1 MKTYM
6 SWLHAVVAV
15 SLVLGFSGCGQQA
28 QPKEEAQLVKTVQV
42 GAERADSTAGTYSG
56 TVKGRYESNL
66 AFQAG
71 GRITARNVQ
80 LGSMVHAGDVLMTI
94 NPQDIAQSVNQAQ
107 AQVSSAQAQL
117 QLAQSNLARYQQLF
131 NEDAVSAAVL
141 DQYQTA
147 YNQAQAQYNQAMAAQ
162 QAQQNQLSYTQ
173 LTADADGVVSNV
185 VGEVGQVVGAGQ
197 TVLTLVHTGDLEV
210 QINVPENRL
219 ADFPI
224 GKEVSISFWAL
235 QGQNASG
242 VVREVAPMAD
252 AASRTYKVC
261 VTVTNPPE
269 GMQLGM
275 TASVTNGSEISPNA
289 DAAGEYVLPLA
300 AIYQTGDT
308 PHVWVVGKDKTLSL
322 KEVAVSDFG
331 DNTVKVTGLSQ
342 GDVVVTAGVHMLTE
356 GEKVRTE
363 RDDA

>member
-131 NEDAVSAAVL
+131 SEDAVSAAVL

-147 YNQAQAQYNQAMAAQ
+147 YNQAQAQYDQAMAVQ
-162 QAQQNQLSYTQ
+162 QAQQNQLSYTL

-185 VGEVGQVVGAGQ
+185 IGEVGQVVGAGQ

-219 ADFPI
+219 ADFSI

-275 TASVTNGSEISPNA
+275 TASVTNGSETGSNT
-289 DAAGEYVLPLA
+289 DACVLPLA

-322 KEVAVSDFG
+322 KEVTVSDFG
-331 DNTVKVTGLSQ
+331 DNTVKVTGLSR

-356 GEKVRTE
+356 GETVRTE

>member
-1 MKTYM
+1 MKTQM
-6 SWLHAVVAV
+6 SWLSAVVAV
-15 SLVLGFSGCGQQA
+15 SLVLSLSGCGQQE
-28 QPKEEAQLVKTVQV
+28 QPKEKAQLVKTIQV
-42 GAERADSTAGTYSG
+42 GAEGADSTAGTYSG

-219 ADFPI
+219 VDFPI

-261 VTVTNPPE
+261 VTVTNPPA

-289 DAAGEYVLPLA
+289 EAAGEYVLPLA

-322 KEVAVSDFG
+322 KEVTVSDFG
-331 DNTVKVTGLSQ
+331 DNTVKVTGLSR

-356 GEKVRTE
+356 GETVRTE

>member
-1 MKTYM
+1 
-6 SWLHAVVAV
+6 
-15 SLVLGFSGCGQQA
+15 
-28 QPKEEAQLVKTVQV
+28 
-42 GAERADSTAGTYSG
+42 
-56 TVKGRYESNL
+56 
-66 AFQAG
+66 
-71 GRITARNVQ
+71 
-80 LGSMVHAGDVLMTI
+80 MTI
-94 NPQDIAQSVNQAQ
+94 NPQDIAQNVNQAQ
-107 AQVSSAQAQL
+107 AQVSAAQAQL
-117 QLAQSNLARYQQLF
+117 QLAQSNLVRYQQLF

-147 YNQAQAQYNQAMAAQ
+147 YNQAQAQYEQAMAVQ

-235 QGQNASG
+235 QGQTASG

-261 VTVTNPPE
+261 VTVASPPA

-275 TASVTNGSEISPNA
+275 TASVTNRSQTSQAA
-289 DAAGEYVLPLA
+289 DAYVLPLS

-308 PHVWVVGKDKTLSL
+308 PNVWVVGKDKTLSL
-322 KEVAVSDFG
+322 KEVTVSDFG

-356 GEKVRTE
+356 GETVRTE

>member
-1 MKTYM
+1 MKLYRGCL
-6 SWLHAVVAV
+6 SAVIAA
-15 SLVLGFSGCGQQA
+15 SLILGLSGCGQQA
-28 QPKEEAQLVKTVQV
+28 QPKEAAQLVKTVTV
-42 GAERADSTAGTYSG
+42 GEGKADSTAGTYSG

-66 AFQAG
+66 AFQVG

-94 NPQDIAQSVNQAQ
+94 NPQDVAQSVNQAQ

-147 YNQAQAQYNQAMAAQ
+147 YNQAQAQYNQAIAAQ

-173 LTADADGVVSNV
+173 LTADADGIISNV
-185 VGEVGQVVGAGQ
+185 TGETGQVVGAGQ
-197 TVLTLVHTGDLEV
+197 TVLTLVHAGDLEV
-210 QINVPENRL
+210 QIQVPENRL
-219 ADFPI
+219 ADFPV
-224 GKEVSISFWAL
+224 GKDVSISFWAL
-235 QGQNASG
+235 PGQQAKG

-252 AASRTYKVC
+252 AASRTYKVN
-261 VTVTNPPE
+261 VTVTDPPA

-275 TASVTNGSEISPNA
+275 TASVTNDQETAQP
-289 DAAGEYVLPLA
+289 AAAYVLPLS
-300 AIYQTGDT
+300 AIYQTGDV
-308 PHVWVVGKDKTLSL
+308 PQVWIVGTDNTLSL
-322 KEVAVSDFG
+322 KPVTVSDFG

-356 GEKVRTE
+356 GETVRTE
-363 RDDA
+363 RDDQ

>member
-1 MKTYM
+1 MKTQM
-6 SWLHAVVAV
+6 SWLRAVIAL
-15 SLVLGFSGCGQQA
+15 SLVLGLSGCGQET

-42 GAERADSTAGTYSG
+42 GAETDSTAGTYSG

-147 YNQAQAQYNQAMAAQ
+147 YNQAQAQYDQAMAAQ

-173 LTADADGVVSNV
+173 LTADADGVVSNI

-235 QGQNASG
+235 QGQTASG
-242 VVREVAPMAD
+242 VVREVSPMAD

-261 VTVTNPPE
+261 VTVANPPE

-275 TASVTNGSEISPNA
+275 TASVTNRSQA
-289 DAAGEYVLPLA
+289 DQTQESYVLPLS

-308 PHVWVVGKDKTLSL
+308 PKVWVVGSNHTLSL
-322 KEVAVSDFG
+322 KDVTVSDFG
-331 DNTVKVTGLSQ
+331 DNTVKVSGLSQ

-356 GEKVRTE
+356 GETVRTE

>member
-15 SLVLGFSGCGQQA
+15 SLVLSLSGCGQQA

-224 GKEVSISFWAL
+224 GKEVGISFWAL

-261 VTVTNPPE
+261 VTVTNPPA

-275 TASVTNGSEISPNA
+275 TASVTNGSEISQNA
-289 DAAGEYVLPLA
+289 EAAGEYVLPLA

-322 KEVAVSDFG
+322 KEVTVSDFG